1 MSNPTKFDANGPG
14 VLERIAAASRRNR
27 ISRREFMVEASAA
40 GMTIATAS
48 ALWAQNA
55 AAETPKAGGT
65 YRLGLHD
72 GNTADQMDPGRY
84 QSVGEIQMA
93 HTHRSY
99 LTEITA
105 ENGLGGDMADA
116 WSATPDAKVW
126 TFELNKNATFHDGRK
141 FTANDAIASLNHH
154 RGENTTSAAKPLLE
168 SVENIRADG
177 DHAIVIELNQGF
189 ADLPWVMTDYHLAM
203 LPANEDGTIEWENGI
218 GAGPY
223 VIENH
228 QAGVA
233 STLARHDGWH
243 REGAYFDK
251 VEFTVLNDPNAR
263 QTALVTDAVDAI
275 SSVDLKTLSLLSRS
289 RDVEVENVPSGSAI
303 TLPMFC
309 DHSPYDNV
317 HVRLALKHAI
327 DREEIIEKI
336 LFGTGTPG
344 NDFHVSPNM
353 PYWPDIEQRTYDP
366 DMAKFHLK
374 EAGMDS
380 LDVQLSAADSVLPG
394 AVDMVVLYSEQAKK
408 AGINI
413 KPVRE
418 PNDSYWADVWL
429 KKPFVFVKWG
439 ARPTPDNMFTLAYK
453 DDAPWNE
460 AHWKNDRFNELLLL
474 AKAELDETRRA
485 EMYREMCQIARD
497 DGGTIIPLFVNFV
510 YARRSNVRRGASL
523 AASWET
529 DGARSAHRWWFA

>member
-1 MSNPTKFDANGPG
+1 MSNPNDFDARGPG
-14 VLERIAAASRRNR
+14 ILNRIIAAGRRNR

-48 ALWAQNA
+48 ALWSKHAF
-55 AAETPKAGGT
+55 AETPKSGGT

-84 QSVGEIQMA
+84 QSVGEIQIA

-105 ENGLGGDMADA
+105 DNGLGGDMADS
-116 WSATPDAKVW
+116 WSASPDAKIW
-126 TFELNKNATFHDGRK
+126 TFELNKDATFHDGRQ
-141 FTANDAIASLNHH
+141 FTAKDAIASLNHH
-154 RGENTTSAAKPLLE
+154 RGDDTTSAAKPLLE
-168 SVENIRADG
+168 SVVDIRADG
-177 DHAIVIELNQGF
+177 DHTIVLELNQGF
-189 ADLPWVMTDYHLAM
+189 ADLPWVMTDYHLTM
-203 LPANEDGTIEWENGI
+203 LPANDDGGIEWESGI

-223 VIENH
+223 RIENH
-228 QAGVA
+228 EPGVSSA
-233 STLARHDGWH
+233 LVRHDGWH
-243 REGAYFDK
+243 REGAYFDD
-251 VEFTVLNDPNAR
+251 VEITILNDPNAR
-263 QTALVTDAVDAI
+263 QTALVTGAVDAI
-275 SSVDLKTLSLLSRS
+275 SSVDLKTLALLARS
-289 RDVEVENVPSGSAI
+289 PDVEVENVPSGSAI

-309 DHSPYDNV
+309 DHAPFDDVN
-317 HVRLALKHAI
+317 VRLALKLAI
-327 DREEIIEKI
+327 DREEIVEKI

-353 PYWPDIEQRTYDP
+353 PYWPDIEQRKYDP
-366 DMAKFHLK
+366 DQAKFHLK
-374 EAGMDS
+374 QAGMDS
-380 LDVQLSAADSVLPG
+380 LSVELSAADSVLPG

-408 AGINI
+408 AGIDI

-439 ARPTPDNMFTLAYK
+439 ARPTPDNMFTLAYSA
-453 DDAPWNE
+453 DAAWNE

-474 AKAELDETRRA
+474 AKAELDETLRA

-510 YARRSNVRRGASL
+510 YARRSNIRRGESL
-523 AASWET
+523 AASWEC
-529 DGARSAHRWWFA
+529 DGARSAHRWWAA